1 MTDANTIREAIR
13 STYRAR
19 VRGDLDG
26 TVALFADDAVFDFNG
41 QGVGL
46 PNMGTAVRG
55 KPAIRLL
62 MTEFIDAF
70 RMSDWQEVSLVVE
83 GDKAA
88 LHWERAV
95 TFTQNG
101 KSEKFDVF
109 DLLAFPGT
117 GRSSTSGKA
126 RTQRRYARCSELD
139 EQLVARRS
147 TETKRSGYP
156 E

>member
-13 STYRAR
+13 STYKAR
-19 VRGDLDG
+19 VRGDLEG
-26 TVALFADDAVFDFNG
+26 TVANFADDAVFDFNG

-62 MTEFIDAF
+62 MAEFIDAF
-70 RMSDWQEVSLVVE
+70 RMSDWEEVSLVVE

-88 LHWERAV
+88 LHWSGTV

-101 KSEKFDVF
+101 RAEKFDVF
-109 DLLAFPGT
+109 DLLTFRDGKIVYF
-117 GRSSTSGKA
+117 RQSTDTAKIRA
-126 RTQRRYARCSELD
+126 MLEA
-139 EQLVARRS
+139 
-147 TETKRSGYP
+147 
-156 E
+156 

>member
-1 MTDANTIREAIR
+1 MGASSAPSDSAGGWNDGRQHDSRSDT
-13 STYRAR
+13 STYKAR
-19 VRGDLDG
+19 VRGDLEG
-26 TVALFADDAVFDFNG
+26 TVANFADDAVFDFNG

-70 RMSDWQEVSLVVE
+70 RMSDWEEVSLVVE

-88 LHWERAV
+88 LHWRGTV

-101 KSEKFDVF
+101 RSEKFDVF
-109 DLLAFPGT
+109 DLLTFRDGKIVYF
-117 GRSSTSGKA
+117 RQSTDTAKIREMLGA
-126 RTQRRYARCSELD
+126 
-139 EQLVARRS
+139 
-147 TETKRSGYP
+147 
-156 E
+156 

>member
-13 STYRAR
+13 STYKAR
-19 VRGDLDG
+19 IRGDLEG

-41 QGVGL
+41 EGVGL
-46 PNMGTAVRG
+46 PNMAAAVRG

-70 RMSDWQEVSLVVE
+70 RMSDWQEISLVVE

-88 LHWERAV
+88 LHWRGTV

-101 KSEKFDVF
+101 RSDTFDVV
-109 DLLAFPGT
+109 DLLTFRDGKIVYF
-117 GRSSTSGKA
+117 RQSTDTAKIRAMLG
-126 RTQRRYARCSELD
+126 
-139 EQLVARRS
+139 
-147 TETKRSGYP
+147 P
-156 E
+156 

>member
-19 VRGDLDG
+19 VQGDLEG

-41 QGVGL
+41 EGVGL

-70 RMSDWQEVSLVVE
+70 RMSDWEEVSLVVE

-88 LHWERAV
+88 LHWRGTV
-95 TFTQNG
+95 SFTQNG
-101 KSEKFDVF
+101 RSEKFDVF
-109 DLLAFPGT
+109 DLLTFRDGKIVYF
-117 GRSSTSGKA
+117 RQSTDTAKIREMLGA
-126 RTQRRYARCSELD
+126 
-139 EQLVARRS
+139 
-147 TETKRSGYP
+147 
-156 E
+156 

>member
-1 MTDANTIREAIR
+1 MTDANTIREAVR
-13 STYRAR
+13 STYKAR
-19 VRGDLDG
+19 VRGDLEG

-41 QGVGL
+41 EGVGL

-70 RMSDWQEVSLVVE
+70 RMSDWEEVSLVVE

-88 LHWERAV
+88 LHWRGTV

-101 KSEKFDVF
+101 SAEKFDVF
-109 DLLAFPGT
+109 DLLTFRDGKIVYF
-117 GRSSTSGKA
+117 RQSTDTAKIRA
-126 RTQRRYARCSELD
+126 MLAT
-139 EQLVARRS
+139 
-147 TETKRSGYP
+147 
-156 E
+156 

>member
-19 VRGDLDG
+19 VRGDLEG

-62 MTEFIDAF
+62 MAEFIDAF
-70 RMSDWQEVSLVVE
+70 RMSDWEEVSLVVE

-88 LHWERAV
+88 LHWSGTV
-95 TFTQNG
+95 TIIRLTKSILKAFYNTCIFLRKSTCKSKMSRESQSPCLPLATQ
-101 KSEKFDVF
+101 SWRE
-109 DLLAFPGT
+109 
-117 GRSSTSGKA
+117 
-126 RTQRRYARCSELD
+126 
-139 EQLVARRS
+139 
-147 TETKRSGYP
+147 
-156 E
+156 

>member
-19 VRGDLDG
+19 VQGDLEG

-41 QGVGL
+41 EGVGL

-70 RMSDWQEVSLVVE
+70 RMSDWEEVSLVVE

-88 LHWERAV
+88 LHWRVTV

-101 KSEKFDVF
+101 RSEKFDVF
-109 DLLAFPGT
+109 DLLTFRDGKIVYF
-117 GRSSTSGKA
+117 RQSTDTAKIREMLGA
-126 RTQRRYARCSELD
+126 
-139 EQLVARRS
+139 
-147 TETKRSGYP
+147 
-156 E
+156 

>member
-19 VRGDLDG
+19 VQGDLEG

-41 QGVGL
+41 EGVGL

-62 MTEFIDAF
+62 MTEFIDSF
-70 RMSDWQEVSLVVE
+70 RMSDWEEVSLVVE

-88 LHWERAV
+88 LHWRVTV

-101 KSEKFDVF
+101 RSEKFDVF
-109 DLLAFPGT
+109 DLLTFRDGKIVYF
-117 GRSSTSGKA
+117 RQSTDTAKIREMLGA
-126 RTQRRYARCSELD
+126 
-139 EQLVARRS
+139 
-147 TETKRSGYP
+147 
-156 E
+156 

>member
-19 VRGDLDG
+19 VRGDLEG

-62 MTEFIDAF
+62 MAEFIDAF
-70 RMSDWQEVSLVVE
+70 RMSDWEEVSLVVE

-88 LHWERAV
+88 LHWSGTV

-101 KSEKFDVF
+101 RAEKFDVV
-109 DLLAFPGT
+109 DLLTFRDGKIVYF
-117 GRSSTSGKA
+117 RQSTDTAKIRA
-126 RTQRRYARCSELD
+126 M
-139 EQLVARRS
+139 LV
-147 TETKRSGYP
+147 T
-156 E
+156 